1 MGAGMRRR
9 EFIGLIGTAAV
20 GVARP
25 ALAQTKSD
33 LPLVGVLVP
42 RTEQPAKDA
51 LAAVR
56 IGLKEA
62 GLVEGANYSIV
73 LSFANGDLD
82 RLPSLATELGAL
94 KPRVIVASS
103 TAARAVRT
111 VLPEVPLVFTSIS
124 VDPIAYGFAQSYTRP
139 GGMMTGNV
147 TNAMGSE
154 EALTEKRMGMF
165 RDLVPDLTRLG
176 MIGPKGILYKAELIA
191 LRNVS
196 SHLGFEVTE
205 YAIEKLDDLDGA
217 FAAGARD
224 GVSAFYISGE
234 PLLFNN
240 MARVMPL
247 VAASGKPCVGVYP
260 EFGRAGLLM
269 SYSSDTLDGFRHAG
283 IYAAKILG
291 GANPGDLP
299 VEQASKFILTI
310 NLKSAKALGIT
321 VPPTLLALA
330 DEVIE

>member
-1 MGAGMRRR
+1 MKRR
-9 EFIGLIGTAAV
+9 EFIGLIGTAAFSF
-20 GVARP
+20 ARP
-25 ALAQTKSD
+25 GYAQTKID

-42 RTEQPAKDA
+42 RTLEPAKDA
-51 LAAVR
+51 LAALC
-56 IGLKEA
+56 IGLQEA
-62 GLVEGANYSIV
+62 GFVEGTNYSFAMR
-73 LSFANGDLD
+73 FANGDLD
-82 RLPSLATELGAL
+82 RLPSLAMELGAL

-103 TAARAVRT
+103 VAARAVRT
-111 VLPEVPLVFTSIS
+111 VLPDVPLVFTSIS

-154 EALTEKRMGMF
+154 EGLTEKRIGLF
-165 RDLVPDLTRLG
+165 RELVPGLTRVG
-176 MIGPKGILYKAELIA
+176 MIGPKGTLYKAELTA

-196 SHLGFEVTE
+196 GHFGFELAE
-205 YAIEKLDDLDGA
+205 YAIERLDDLEGA
-217 FAAGARD
+217 FASGVRD

-240 MARVMPL
+240 MSRVMPL
-247 VAASGKPCVGVYP
+247 VAASGKPSVGVYP

-283 IYAAKILG
+283 TYVAKILTG
-291 GANPGDLP
+291 TRPGDLP
-299 VEQASKFILTI
+299 IEQASKFTLVI
-310 NLKSAKALGIT
+310 NLKTAKGLGIS
-321 VPPTLLALA
+321 VPATLLSLA

>member
-1 MGAGMRRR
+1 MKRRQ
-9 EFIGLIGTAAV
+9 FIGLVGTAAL
-20 GVARP
+20 GFPRP
-25 ALAQTKSD
+25 AVAETKTD
-33 LPLVGVLVP
+33 LPVVGILVP
-42 RTEQPAKDA
+42 PTMEPANDA

-56 IGLKEA
+56 IGLQEA
-62 GLVEGANYSIV
+62 GLVEGTNYSFAMR
-73 LSFANGDLD
+73 FANGDLD
-82 RLPSLATELGAL
+82 RLPSLAMELGAL

-111 VLPEVPLVFTSIS
+111 VLPDVALVFTSVS
-124 VDPIAYGFAQSYTRP
+124 VDPIAYGYAQSYVRP

-154 EALTEKRMGMF
+154 EALTEKRMNF
-165 RDLVPDLTRLG
+165 FKELVPGVTRLG
-176 MIGPKGILYKAELIA
+176 IIGPNGILYKAELTA
-191 LRNVS
+191 LRKVS
-196 SHLGFEVTE
+196 AHFGFEVVE
-205 YAIEKLDDLDGA
+205 YATPTLDGLEGA
-217 FAAGARD
+217 FASGVRN

-240 MARVMPL
+240 ISRVMPL
-247 VAASGKPCVGVYP
+247 VAACGRPCVGVYP

-291 GANPGDLP
+291 GAKPGDLP
-299 VEQASKFILTI
+299 IEQASRFIFVI
-310 NLKSAKALGIT
+310 NLRTAKALGIT
-321 VPPTLLALA
+321 VPPALLTLA